1 MGVIFG
7 HVLVIH
13 DDSFHF
19 AWFFMAFSELW
30 APFDKVYF
38 LFHFGFLCKCN
49 VLTACGHACFCSHD
63 NENLHFFCLLQPF
76 EAVSTSWDNV
86 FLNTFLIF
94 FCDFYVLIGMC
105 LAFVA

>member
-1 MGVIFG
+1 MICIWRVGVIFG

-19 AWFFMAFSELW
+19 ALFFIAFFELW

-38 LFHFGFLCKCN
+38 LFYCGFLCRCN

-63 NENLHFFCLLQPF
+63 NENLDFCCLLQPF

-86 FLNTFLIF
+86 FFKYISHFFFAIF
-94 FCDFYVLIGMC
+94 MS
-105 LAFVA
+105 